1 MKGRR
6 SKRTRLQRTGT
17 PLWPATALLLGLAG
31 TCHLVLRF
39 GLAWYRPWL
48 RACSVMTARPP
59 DGLTHASCAPLPL
72 DTARCAANLP
82 WCAFCREA
90 TVIPFPRRAGGR
102 SAPRV
107 RRTGPSK
114 HPSPSSAR
122 PPASHR
128 PLSSRESD

>member
-6 SKRTRLQRTGT
+6 SKRRRLQRTGT
-17 PLWPATALLLGLAG
+17 PLWPATALLLGLAS
-31 TCHLVLRF
+31 TCHLALRL

-48 RACSVMTARPP
+48 RAWSAMTARPP

-90 TVIPFPRRAGGR
+90 TVIPFPRRAGRRAASRARR
-102 SAPRV
+102 SGVPKR
-107 RRTGPSK
+107 
-114 HPSPSSAR
+114 PSPSSVGA
-122 PPASHR
+122 PASHR

>member
-1 MKGRR
+1 MKRRR
-6 SKRTRLQRTGT
+6 SKRTGLQPTGT
-17 PLWPATALLLGLAG
+17 PLWPATALMLGLAS
-31 TCHLVLRF
+31 TCHLALRL

-48 RACSVMTARPP
+48 RAWSVMTAGPP
-59 DGLTHASCAPLPL
+59 DGLTHASGAPLPL

-90 TVIPFPRRAGGR
+90 TVIPFPRHAARR
-102 SAPRV
+102 STPRV

-114 HPSPSSAR
+114 RPSPSSAR
-122 PPASHR
+122 PAARHR